1 MAGHTGS
8 EGTIKVGANAIGEL
22 RSYSL
27 TEEAETIEKSAMGD
41 SYRSFSVGMKSWS
54 GSCEVFWD
62 ETDTA
67 QTALVPGAS
76 ATIEFYPEGAS
87 SGDTY
92 YHGHILHYH
101 DVHTLE
107 TTLYRSL
114 HVSVHGYLSTTR
126 WSHVDVRT
134 CHFIDS

>member
-1 MAGHTGS
+1 MAVHTGS
-8 EGTIKVGANAIGEL
+8 EGTVHVGSNAIGAR

-27 TEEAETIEKSAMGD
+27 NEEAETIEKSSMGD

-67 QTALVPGAS
+67 QTALVAGAS
-76 ATIEFYPEGAS
+76 ATINFSPEGAL

-92 YHGHILHYH
+92 YQGTGIVTSVEKSASFDGMVEATISL
-101 DVHTLE
+101 TGTGAI
-107 TTLYRSL
+107 TTA
-114 HVSVHGYLSTTR
+114 T
-126 WSHVDVRT
+126 D
-134 CHFIDS
+134 

>member
-1 MAGHTGS
+1 MAVHTGS

-92 YHGHILHYH
+92 YHGTGIVNSVEKSASFDGMVEATISL
-101 DVHTLE
+101 TGSGGI
-107 TTLYRSL
+107 TTAT
-114 HVSVHGYLSTTR
+114 V
-126 WSHVDVRT
+126 
-134 CHFIDS
+134 